1 MNGKDRVWNLKL
13 IKKAFWA
20 VWKSAAWMSWLVCL
34 WATRRI
40 SSPKPSL
47 LNCCTV
53 YLQHLISLQMCCD
66 KEWESSFWSEI
77 WHKYTFPKRSI
88 CLLLTNAA
96 HLGRFSFPFCCT
108 AIAGH
113 KDTPWLYCA
122 HLYHTQ
128 KKQMHDLR
136 VYLAITQDHPLQ
148 NIVSSYPR
156 PTTELFQC
164 LVQQV
169 LILDSDDSSVTQYKP
184 IACTGPSKPLSF
196 FCPTLLLFSVILAVY
211 IPVICSLQLCSSWWS
226 CSYTCHLLTSV
237 VFSWWSCSYTCH
249 LLTSVVFQLMELCI
263 VNDL

>member
-20 VWKSAAWMSWLVCL
+20 AWKSMALMSWLVCL

-40 SSPKPSL
+40 SSPKPSS

-113 KDTPWLYCA
+113 KDTPRLYCA

-128 KKQMHDLR
+128 KKTDAWLESLLGHHTR
-136 VYLAITQDHPLQ
+136 PSTTKHCKFIPTTHYW
-148 NIVSSYPR
+148 IVSMPSSTGSDFGLWR
-156 PTTELFQC
+156 FQC
-164 LVQQV
+164 HSVQTDRMHWPFKTP
-169 LILDSDDSSVTQYKP
+169 LIF
-184 IACTGPSKPLSF
+184 LSNF
-196 FCPTLLLFSVILAVY
+196 V
-211 IPVICSLQLCSSWWS
+211 
-226 CSYTCHLLTSV
+226 V
-237 VFSWWSCSYTCH
+237 VFGYIGSVHTCH
-249 LLTSVVFQLMELCI
+249 LLTSVVFQLMELFVYLPFAHFSC
-263 VNDL
+263 VPADGVVHSQWSLRF